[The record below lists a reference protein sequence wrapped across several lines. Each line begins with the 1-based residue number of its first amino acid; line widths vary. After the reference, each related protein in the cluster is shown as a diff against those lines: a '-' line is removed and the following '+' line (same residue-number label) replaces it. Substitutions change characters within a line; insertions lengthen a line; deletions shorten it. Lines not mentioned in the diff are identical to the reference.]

1 MELKYPEVVGEFETV
16 KKIAEGFSIAR
27 IGDGELKVMEKHVY
41 TRELKPVPKLARE
54 LQRLTQAPH
63 RNCLIGIPTMD
74 ERGDRYHNW
83 VRSKDRF
90 ARHFNAGTGVKYYSA
105 LITHP
110 ECGSAWMDTREYYE
124 AVVRIWDK
132 KRTIAI
138 VSETDSKLLRY
149 VRQTHPT
156 PPLHVAC
163 PMYGASAEID
173 RMERQVLAL
182 MPDIVLLSV
191 GVTATALAHRLCV
204 QGLQAVDLGSIGGFL
219 LRWHANAPRPESEQE
234 YTAEREIAVG
244 PEDHRASAKIL

>member
-1 MELKYPEVVGEFETV
+1 MRRSSPSPEYPPVAGEFETV
-16 KKIAEGFSIAR
+16 AKIAQGFSISR
-27 IGDGELKVMEKHVY
+27 FGDGEVKLMEKGVY
-41 TRELKPVPKLARE
+41 TRELKPVPRLARE
-54 LQRLTQAPH
+54 LAAIAQRPH
-63 RNCLIGIPTMD
+63 RNCLVGIPTMD

-138 VSETDSKLLRY
+138 VSEPDSKLLRY
-149 VRQTHPT
+149 VQLTHPT

-163 PMYGASAEID
+163 PMYGAFAEIEPD
-173 RMERQVLAL
+173 GAAGARADAGHRVAL
-182 MPDIVLLSV
+182 GRGHRDGARAPAVRAGAAV
-191 GVTATALAHRLCV
+191 GGLGLHRWLPAALAR
-204 QGLQAVDLGSIGGFL
+204 QWAAT
-219 LRWHANAPRPESEQE
+219 R
-234 YTAEREIAVG
+234 ERAGIHG
-244 PEDHRASAKIL
+244 RT